1 MGLTLSL
8 VKGQPPEHRV
18 SLCQHGLDPFS
29 IHCPSPGQCPLAQE
43 APPGHPTVSG
53 GGWQPDASEVKHSA
67 LGLRKWPHATVC
79 PHTWKFHLGRQRAH

>member
-29 IHCPSPGQCPLAQE
+29 IHCPSLGPVSTCSRGPARTPYSLRRGLA
-43 APPGHPTVSG
+43 A
-53 GGWQPDASEVKHSA
+53 
-67 LGLRKWPHATVC
+67 
-79 PHTWKFHLGRQRAH
+79 